1 MRADDF
7 RAMCL
12 AIPGAVE
19 SAHMGHPD
27 FRLNGKI
34 FATLSGRE
42 LEWGMVKLTPS
53 QQKVMMSGDAG
64 AFQPASGAWGKQ
76 GCTMV
81 RLSSANKREVKS
93 AVSLAAD
100 NLAAATG
107 RTPKKKSSAR
117 KKAATEKPGIDLV
130 RVRKICL
137 QWPDTKETITWG
149 KPHFRFKEKIFAG
162 IDDGVLGCKT
172 EMTKAAR
179 LIKLPGFS
187 KAPYVGHK
195 GWVSIDLRVVRDWKL
210 IQELLYESY
219 CLISG
224 CDKNVGKPKKTTR

>member
-1 MRADDF
+1 MQSNDF

-12 AIPGAVE
+12 AISGAVE
-19 SAHMGHPD
+19 ASHMGHPD

-34 FATLSGRE
+34 FASLSGRE

-53 QQKVMMSGDAG
+53 QQKVLLVDAAAG
-64 AFQPASGAWGKQ
+64 FQPASGAWGRQ

-81 RLSSANKREVKS
+81 RLDAAKKRAVKS
-93 AVSLAAD
+93 AIALAVENVTAASAAD
-100 NLAAATG
+100 KQQKT
-107 RTPKKKSSAR
+107 RR
-117 KKAATEKPGIDLV
+117 KKAVSPKPSEDLA

-137 QWPDTKETITWG
+137 QWPQTKETITWG
-149 KPHFRFKEKIFAG
+149 KPHFRFKDKIFAG
-162 IDDGVLGCKT
+162 IDDGVLGCKA

-187 KAPYVGHK
+187 KAPYVGNK
-195 GWVSIDLRVVRDWKL
+195 GWVSMDLRIVRDWKL
-210 IQELLYESY
+210 IEELLHESY

-224 CDKNVGKPKKTTR
+224 CEKNAKSRSRRRK